1 MSSLTIGD
9 DDHQFTLSEQAHEHH
24 RATIENG
31 LRAYNDSACEH
42 FREARKPGHGA
53 QPLDI
58 YVNDTQGNIVGGL
71 IASTIWGWLRIDK
84 LWLAEPLRGR
94 GFGKRLLTMA
104 EQAAVKRGCTR
115 AELNTFSFQ
124 AHAFYMKQGYVL
136 YGQLDDYPP
145 GFSRY
150 WLRKD
155 LSTDPR

>member
-1 MSSLTIGD
+1 MSSLTTNANS
-9 DDHQFTLSEQAHEHH
+9 HQFTLSSQANGHH

-31 LRAYNDSACEH
+31 LRAFNDATCEY

-58 YVNDTQGNIVGGL
+58 YLNDDHGNIVGGL
-71 IASTIWGWLRIDK
+71 IACTIWGWLRIDK
-84 LWLAEPLRGR
+84 LWVAETLRGQ
-94 GFGKRLLTMA
+94 GYGSHMLAMA

-124 AHAFYMKQGYVL
+124 AHEFYQRHGYII
-136 YGQLDDYPP
+136 YGQLDGYPP
-145 GFSRY
+145 GHSRY

-155 LSTDPR
+155 LT